1 MKKCDIL
8 YICGGLDYGDSVSGN
23 YILYYLLSKLEK
35 QYNIKYI
42 GLWDYQQK
50 QKYDPQNFTHFESS
64 LVNKTNE
71 ELDSIIPDH
80 KILFLAGDDLTNKQ
94 LEYLH
99 EKFNNRTIICMMTN
113 WAYGCGKN
121 NCPSWQAP
129 HPEIEGDL
137 LGSVPES
144 RLETYNKINCGF
156 VNVSSYSLK
165 VQQKSLFSKLDSF
178 LIPLPFQQIYI
189 ANKEKH
195 ENKHEKIILW
205 GSAHPTTRRKGL
217 PEFQEAL
224 RILNDK
230 HPTLK
235 NIEIH
240 TAGPNPHLNCP
251 YRVIDKGPLN
261 AHQMSLAYQQA
272 DVFALTTLADAG
284 PMMATEAVKNNTP
297 LVAFN
302 TNVAMD
308 ITSNGINGYTVNNT
322 EEFADKL
329 YAILFE
335 ADFEINH
342 DFVKKFNS
350 EESVLSKYK
359 DLFNLILK

>member
-8 YICGGLDYGDSVSGN
+8 YISGGLDYGDAVSGN
-23 YILYYLLSKLEK
+23 YILYYLFSKLENK
-35 QYNIKYI
+35 YDIKYI
-42 GLWDYQQK
+42 GLWDHQQK
-50 QKYDPQNFTHFESS
+50 QKYDSQKFVHFETS
-64 LVNKTNE
+64 LTSKTNE
-71 ELDSIIPDH
+71 ELDSIIPEH

-99 EKFNNRTIICMMTN
+99 EKFNNRTIMCMMTN

-129 HPEIEGDL
+129 HPEIEGEL
-137 LGSVPES
+137 FGSVPES
-144 RLETYNKINCGF
+144 RLETYKKINCGI

-165 VQQKSLFSKLDSF
+165 VQKKSLFSNLDSF
-178 LIPLPFQQIYI
+178 LIPLPFHQIYI
-189 ANKEKH
+189 ADKEKH
-195 ENKHEKIILW
+195 ENKCEKIILW

-224 RILNDK
+224 RILKEK
-230 HPTLK
+230 HPTLN

-240 TAGPNPHLNCP
+240 TAGPNPYLNSP
-251 YRVIDKGPLN
+251 YKVINKGPLS
-261 AHQMSLAYQQA
+261 AHQMSLAYQEA

-284 PMMATEAVKNNTP
+284 PMMATESVKNNTP

-308 ITSNGINGYTVNNT
+308 ITSNGINGYTVNSN

-342 DFVKKFNS
+342 DFVKKFNG

-359 DLFNLILK
+359 TLFDSILK